1 MKYGAIVLL
10 FFVLF
15 FAVTKTT
22 QAQTPSVYG
31 SMNDLS
37 VNVYPENPQANQE
50 VTLKIQSYLV
60 NLTSADVS
68 WSLDGK
74 QVQTGVGLIV
84 FKFTTK
90 DIGQSTT
97 IDLTVLPVG
106 GSPITKSITI
116 TPSSLD
122 ILWEAVDSAVP
133 PFYKGKALPTTQA
146 NLKFVA
152 IPNIKNNSG
161 ALMSGDDMIYN
172 WTNNFTLDQDGS
184 GYGKDSYSL
193 QMPITDD
200 GETVGVTAT
209 LRGGGLSAENQVVT
223 KTFDP
228 KIVWYLTSPLY
239 GPQFERSID
248 QGYTVTSND
257 LSVFAEPY
265 FASPT
270 DILADNLSYAWTLNN
285 EAFDAQTPANVLSL
299 HRDSMNKGDAVISL
313 VIENSQKYLQE
324 LTSSLTLHLQ

>member
-1 MKYGAIVLL
+1 MKYGAVALL
-10 FFVLF
+10 LLVLF
-15 FAVTKTT
+15 FGVAKTT
-22 QAQTPSVYG
+22 YAITPSVYG

-37 VNVYPENPQANQE
+37 VGVYPENPQANQE
-50 VTLKIQSYLV
+50 VTLKIQSFLI
-60 NLTSADVS
+60 NLASADIS

-74 QVQTGVGLIV
+74 KVQTGVGMIV

-106 GSPITKSITI
+106 SSPITKTITI

-122 ILWEAVDSAVP
+122 ILWEAIDSATP
-133 PFYKGKALPTTQA
+133 PFYKGKALPTTEA

-152 IPNIKNNSG
+152 MPNIKNNSG
-161 ALMSGDDMIYN
+161 ALMNKADMIYN
-172 WTNNFTLDQDGS
+172 WTNNYAVDQNNS
-184 GYGKDSYSL
+184 GYGKDSYIF

-200 GETVGVTAT
+200 HETVGVTAL
-209 LRGGGLSAENQVVT
+209 LRGGGLSAEGQVST
-223 KTFDP
+223 KVFDP

-239 GPQFERSID
+239 GPQFEHSID
-248 QGYTVTSND
+248 QGFDVTSND

-265 FASPT
+265 YASPK
-270 DILADNLSYAWTLNN
+270 DILASNLSYTWTLNN
-285 EAFDAQTPANVLSL
+285 QTFDAQTPANILSL
-299 HRDSMNKGDAVISL
+299 HRDSMNKGDAIINL

-324 LTSSLTLHLQ
+324 LKSSLTLHLQ